1 MSFFTFWRQLFH
13 LFLADW
19 GFPSLGIKQFQ
30 AGCGIAPTI
39 IFSCFFLRQKM
50 IYLLMDSASLAQS
63 QAHWSKRGLGC
74 TPCCSLSLSR
84 CLFLSVSLPPSSS
97 WLYLE
102 ILSPIPS
109 QWSLIYYFFIAYVL
123 LSSLF
128 PTCTPILSSSVLQMI
143 PRYSSYSP
151 EDALIPR
158 FPPQSTNRFKR
169 VLRRPWQNR
178 FTKPG

>member
-50 IYLLMDSASLAQS
+50 IYLLTDSASLAQS
-63 QAHWSKRGLGC
+63 QARWSKRGLGC
-74 TPCCSLSLSR
+74 TPCCSLSH
-84 CLFLSVSLPPSSS
+84 CLFLSVSLPPSPYC
-97 WLYLE
+97 LYLE

-109 QWSLIYYFFIAYVL
+109 QWSLIYYFFIFTSAL
-123 LSSLF
+123 LSSLS
-128 PTCTPILSSSVLQMI
+128 PTCTPFLSSPVFQMI
-143 PRYSSYSP
+143 PCYSSYSS
-151 EDALIPR
+151 EDALIPH
-158 FPPQSTNRFKR
+158 FPP
-169 VLRRPWQNR
+169 
-178 FTKPG
+178 